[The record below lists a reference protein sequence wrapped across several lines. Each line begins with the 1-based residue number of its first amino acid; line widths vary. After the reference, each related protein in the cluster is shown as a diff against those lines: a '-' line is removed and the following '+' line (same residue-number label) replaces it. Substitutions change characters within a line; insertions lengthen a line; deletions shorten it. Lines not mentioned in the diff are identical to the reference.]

1 MSERAESLK
10 TALGERII
18 SLEERSPKRIYIEV
32 APENLVS
39 VASYIF
45 NDLSARFATASGM
58 ETEKEFEIL
67 YHFAFDSEHRLVM
80 LRLRL
85 PKDNPAVPSLANL
98 IKGAEFIE
106 REIHELLGIDF
117 PDHPN
122 LKPLLL
128 PENWPEGVYPLRREK
143 R

>member
-1 MSERAESLK
+1 MSERAENLK
-10 TALGERII
+10 SALSGKII
-18 SLEERSPKRIYIEV
+18 SLEETSPKRIYIEV
-32 APENLVS
+32 LSENLLA
-39 VASYIF
+39 VADYIF
-45 NDLSARFATASGM
+45 NQLGARLVTASGM
-58 ETEKEFEIL
+58 EMEKEFEIL
-67 YHFAFDSEHRLVM
+67 YHFALDSEHRLVM
-80 LRLRL
+80 LRVRL
-85 PKDNPAVPSLANL
+85 PKDNPSVPSLANL

-128 PENWPEGVYPLRREK
+128 PEDWPEGFYPLRRE

>member
-39 VASYIF
+39 IASYLF
-45 NDLSARFATASGM
+45 NDLGARLATVSGM
-58 ETEKEFEIL
+58 EMEREFEVL
-67 YHFAFDSEHRLVM
+67 YHFALDPEHRLVM
-80 LRLRL
+80 LRVRL
-85 PKDNPAVPSLANL
+85 AKDNPKVPSLANL

-128 PENWPEGVYPLRREK
+128 PEDWPEGVYPLRREK

>member
-67 YHFAFDSEHRLVM
+67 YHFALDSEHRLVM
-80 LRLRL
+80 LRVRL
-85 PKDNPAVPSLANL
+85 SKDNPKVPSLANL